1 MDKRPQCKSDHTGP
15 DRRESGNSLQCMGTG
30 DHYLYITPV
39 DQALR
44 AAIDKW
50 GLLKL
55 RSFCKAKD
63 TVNKT
68 KSQPPE
74 WEKIFTN
81 PTSDRGLKK
90 LDIKI
95 PNNPIKNG
103 VRN

>member
-1 MDKRPQCKSDHTGP
+1 MYKTQVQMDKRPQCKSDHTGP

-68 KSQPPE
+68 KSQPTE
-74 WEKIFTN
+74 WEKKSP
-81 PTSDRGLKK
+81 PTLHQTED
-90 LDIKI
+90 
-95 PNNPIKNG
+95 
-103 VRN
+103 